1 METVAPTPVEPEL
14 NLLTQW
20 YDPAD
25 SDRRRRAAIATVL
38 VHIAAISILFLLP
51 ESFFEEKHPPEVVR
65 HITPVIFEPLTKLTQ
80 RAPNPSKVVK
90 EFSAHEAKA
99 LPHPP
104 APPPMPPAP
113 KPAPVRQAAIPQ
125 APPPK
130 PAQALPEPPKVETAV
145 KAPKID
151 VPQLGT
157 IPPPPKIQAQESPK
171 MPLEN
176 LSQGPPPVLPP
187 EKRVVT
193 VPDASPTA
201 ILKNLGGGS
210 PQPQLP
216 PAGTDTEPSALQLP
230 QLITDAQ
237 GVDFA
242 PYLRVILQ
250 TVKRNWQSVMPE
262 AVHLGRTGKVSI
274 VFSVGREGQVI
285 KMVISTTSGID
296 SFDKAAVAGISMS
309 NPFPPLPAAFK
320 GDHIAVQFNF
330 AYNTPKK

>member
-1 METVAPTPVEPEL
+1 METVVPTPVEPEL

-20 YDPAD
+20 YDPGD
-25 SDRRRRAAIATVL
+25 SDRRRRAAIATVM
-38 VHIAAISILFLLP
+38 VHIAAITILFLLP
-51 ESFFEEKHPPEVVR
+51 ESFFTEKRPPEVPR
-65 HITPVIFEPLTKLTQ
+65 HITPIIYEPLTRLTQ
-80 RAPNPSKVVK
+80 KAPNPTKSVK
-90 EFSAHEAKA
+90 EFSAPAA
-99 LPHPP
+99 QNRPHPP
-104 APPPMPPAP
+104 APPPAPVAP

-125 APPPK
+125 PPPPK
-130 PAQALPEPPKVETAV
+130 PAQALPEPPKVEATI

-157 IPPPPKIQAQESPK
+157 VPPPPKIQQSESPK
-171 MPLEN
+171 LPLEN
-176 LSQGPPPVLPP
+176 LQGPPPVLPP

-193 VPDASPTA
+193 IPDATPSA
-201 ILKNLGGGS
+201 VARNLGGL
-210 PQPQLP
+210 PQLP
-216 PAGTDTEPSALQLP
+216 VPPPGTETEPSALQLP

-274 VFSVGREGQVI
+274 VFSVGRNGEVI
-285 KMVISTTSGID
+285 KLVISTASGID
-296 SFDKAAVAGISMS
+296 SFDKAAIAGISMS
-309 NPFPPLPAAFK
+309 NPFPPLPSAFK

-330 AYNTPKK
+330 AYNQPKK